1 METKSE
7 KQGQSLI
14 DVGEAKSLKQKALT
28 SLHPLPPGVNPDLA
42 EERSRPCSFSQT
54 ELTELIDGGREKT
67 EERKR
72 LEEIFLDSRQVSKGS
87 TRIKVFLGKK
97 EQNCYGQEFCRIPQ
111 VPNVQLE
118 TLGSVERHK
127 VGGINKSVLCI
138 CVHLFLCITSFLYI
152 SIYVC

>member
-54 ELTELIDGGREKT
+54 ELTELIDGGRQKT

-72 LEEIFLDSRQVSKGS
+72 LEQIFLDGLVSFKLQRNVFVAKNFYPSTTDGLKCNKYRQLNSLKLFSGHVSKS
-87 TRIKVFLGKK
+87 R
-97 EQNCYGQEFCRIPQ
+97 
-111 VPNVQLE
+111 
-118 TLGSVERHK
+118 
-127 VGGINKSVLCI
+127 
-138 CVHLFLCITSFLYI
+138 
-152 SIYVC
+152 

>member
-54 ELTELIDGGREKT
+54 ELTELIDGGRQKT

-87 TRIKVFLGKK
+87 TRIKVFKTGITD
-97 EQNCYGQEFCRIPQ
+97 CYGQEFCRIPQ

-127 VGGINKSVLCI
+127 VGEINKSVLCI

>member
-1 METKSE
+1 MATKSE
-7 KQGQSLI
+7 KHGQSLI

-97 EQNCYGQEFCRIPQ
+97 RTKQTAAMDRIFVEFHRFQMCSLRPWA
-111 VPNVQLE
+111 VWRG
-118 TLGSVERHK
+118 TRWVE
-127 VGGINKSVLCI
+127 
-138 CVHLFLCITSFLYI
+138 
-152 SIYVC
+152 

>member
-7 KQGQSLI
+7 KQRQSLI

-97 EQNCYGQEFCRIPQ
+97 NKKGLTDCYGQEFCRIPQ

-127 VGGINKSVLCI
+127 VGEINKVY
-138 CVHLFLCITSFLYI
+138 CVFVYI
-152 SIYVC
+152 

>member
-54 ELTELIDGGREKT
+54 ELTELIDGGRQKT

-87 TRIKVFLGKK
+87 TRIK
-97 EQNCYGQEFCRIPQ
+97 EQN
-111 VPNVQLE
+111 
-118 TLGSVERHK
+118 RHK
-127 VGGINKSVLCI
+127 RLLWTGI
-138 CVHLFLCITSFLYI
+138 LYN
-152 SIYVC
+152 STGSKCAA